1 MIEVAVKATTANL
14 GPGFDCLGLALDIE
28 NRIRFIESNI
38 DFPDKNNL
46 IYLSAKRVFDSVGKA
61 MPFVQIEQE
70 VNIPICRGLGSS
82 AACIAA
88 GCIAGNALSAANL
101 SIDELIKIG
110 TEIEGHPDN
119 IVPAFLG
126 GFTVSSLD
134 EGKVVYFRKEA
145 FEGFKYA
152 VMYPEFTL
160 PTSQSRGVLPK
171 RIAFGDGVFNIGRSS
186 LLTAAMITGDG
197 KLLKYACKDAMHQPY
212 RKSLVTGFDEITGR
226 AASLGALAAF
236 LSGAGPTIIAVLP
249 AGDMCFESAMK
260 KYLKGMA
267 GNWTL
272 KVVSASNAGAEIA
285 NKILSRV

>member
-1 MIEVAVKATTANL
+1 MIEVVVKATTANL

-28 NRIRFIESNI
+28 NRVKFVESDK
-38 DFPDKNNL
+38 DFPDKNSM
-46 IYLSAKRVFDSVGKA
+46 IYQSAKKIFDLTGKT
-61 MPFVQIEQE
+61 MPQIQIEQQ

-88 GCIAGNALSAANL
+88 GCIAGNVLSGADL
-101 SIDELIKIG
+101 STDELIKIG

-134 EGKVVYFRKEA
+134 EGEVIYFRKEA
-145 FEGFKYA
+145 YTGFRYA

-171 RIAFGDGVFNIGRSS
+171 QISFGDGVFNIGKSS
-186 LLTAAMITGDG
+186 LFTAAMIAGDED
-197 KLLKYACKDAMHQPY
+197 LLKYACKDKMHQPY
-212 RKSLVTGFDEITGR
+212 RKSLVAGFDDITSK
-226 AASLGALAAF
+226 ADSLGALASF
-236 LSGAGPTIIAVLP
+236 LSGAGPTIIAILP
-249 AGDMCFESAMK
+249 YENKGFEAIMK
-260 KYLKGMA
+260 EHLKGLT

-272 KVVSASNAGAEIA
+272 EIVEASNIGA
-285 NKILSRV
+285 KIL

>member
-28 NRIRFIESNI
+28 NRVRFAEADM
-38 DFPDKNNL
+38 DFQDENNL
-46 IYLSAKRVFDSVGKA
+46 IYMSAKRIFDYVGKA
-61 MPFVQIEQE
+61 MPFLHIEQE
-70 VNIPICRGLGSS
+70 INIPICRGLGSS

-88 GCIAGNALSAANL
+88 GCTAGNVLSAANL

-126 GFTVSSLD
+126 GFTVSSQD
-134 EGKVVYFRKEA
+134 GDRVVYFRKEA
-145 FEGFKYA
+145 YGGFKYA

-171 RIAFGDGVFNIGRSS
+171 EIAFGDGVFNISRSS
-186 LLTAAMITGDG
+186 LLTAAMITGNG
-197 KLLKYACKDAMHQPY
+197 ELLKYACKDAIHQPY
-212 RKSLVTGFDEITGR
+212 RKSLVAGFDEITGR
-226 AASLGALAAF
+226 AHSLGALAAF

-249 AGDMCFESAMK
+249 ADDMGFEAAMK
-260 KYLKGMA
+260 EYLKGMT
-267 GNWTL
+267 GSWTL
-272 KVVSASNAGAEIA
+272 KAAGASNIGVEI
-285 NKILSRV
+285 V

>member
-1 MIEVAVKATTANL
+1 MIEVVVKATTANL

-28 NRIRFIESNI
+28 NRVKFVESDK
-38 DFPDKNNL
+38 DFPDKNSM
-46 IYLSAKRVFDSVGKA
+46 IYQSAKKIFDLTGKT
-61 MPFVQIEQE
+61 MPQIQIEQQ

-88 GCIAGNALSAANL
+88 GCIAGNVLSGADL
-101 SIDELIKIG
+101 STDELIKIG

-134 EGKVVYFRKEA
+134 EGEVIYFRKEA
-145 FEGFKYA
+145 YTGFRYA

-171 RIAFGDGVFNIGRSS
+171 QISFGDGVFNIGKSS
-186 LLTAAMITGDG
+186 LFTAAMIAGDG
-197 KLLKYACKDAMHQPY
+197 DLLKYACKDKMHQPY
-212 RKSLVTGFDEITGR
+212 RKSLVAGFDDITSK
-226 AASLGALAAF
+226 ADSLGALASF
-236 LSGAGPTIIAVLP
+236 LSGAGPTIIAILP
-249 AGDMCFESAMK
+249 YENKGFEAIMK
-260 KYLKGMA
+260 EHLKGLT

-272 KVVSASNAGAEIA
+272 EIVEASNIGA
-285 NKILSRV
+285 KIL